1 MSAADVFVV
10 SGLQAAGKTTVAGLL
25 ARRFPRGVH
34 VAGDSFR
41 DMVVAGRIDMAPGN
55 PDGAAEQLLAR
66 YKAAVAVA
74 RVYRDAGFT
83 VVIED
88 VILGAMALKFLELM
102 PWSEVHFVMLS
113 PSRDA
118 VARREQRRSKTAYG
132 RTWSIPALAAV
143 LERDTPVFGYWLD
156 SSELTAEQ
164 TTDRIIAEPQASRI
178 DVQAVLR
185 SAARAIP

>member
-1 MSAADVFVV
+1 VTAADVFVV
-10 SGLQAAGKTTVAGLL
+10 SGVQAAGKTTVAGLL
-25 ARRFPRGVH
+25 ARRFGRGVH
-34 VAGDSFR
+34 VPGDSIR

-66 YKAAVAVA
+66 YEAAVAVA
-74 RVYRDAGFT
+74 RVYHDAGFT

-88 VILGAMALKFLELM
+88 VILGAMALRFLELM
-102 PWSEVHFVMLS
+102 PWSDIHFVMLT
-113 PSRDA
+113 PSQAA
-118 VARREQRRSKTAYG
+118 VARREHRRAKTAYG
-132 RTWSIPALAAV
+132 GTWSIPALAAV

-164 TTDRIIAEPQASRI
+164 TTDRIIADPQASRI

-185 SAARAIP
+185 SAAPAIP